1 MDSQRLGSCLAVL
14 LCTISSAS
22 AEEHFPLRFDK
33 STEPILG
40 PLLTAQDAQ
49 IEWLRD
55 GLRVT
60 TGREHDWPGI
70 TVRSPAGNA
79 ADVSGFTD
87 LVVKLRNPSADSV
100 KVFCRVDNPGA
111 DGKDHCLT
119 GQISLPPNVT
129 RDLVLPLTEK
139 MPAGLQSKLFG
150 MRGVPGPW
158 RRDAGIDPSQVTQI
172 LLFVHQ
178 PERKHTFDVIR
189 IRGAGERGA
198 RPPTEEAKLFPLI
211 DRYGQY
217 RHKTWPGK
225 TTSDADLARQRGD
238 EETDLQRHTGPS
250 DWDRYGG
257 WQEGPLLEAT
267 GRFRIAQHAGRWW
280 FVDPEGRLFWSHG
293 ADCVRAT
300 TGYTPITDRE
310 HWFAELPDAN
320 SALAVF
326 YGRASWAPHGYYQG
340 KSEYL
345 TFNFTGANLRR
356 KYGANWRDEFA
367 SLCHRRLRSWGMNTI
382 ANWSDSEIYHQRK
395 TPYTATIGFDSV
407 KIAGSAGY
415 WGKFPDVFDDDFTS
429 RLRRG
434 MQGHQ
439 GGAAGDPWC
448 VGYFISNE
456 LSWGDEL
463 SLALATLASPPQQAA
478 KQVFCDDLREKYE
491 TIEAL
496 NQAWGTQHASW
507 EALRQSTATP
517 DRQRAA
523 DDLRAFYTKLAEKYF
538 RTCRDVVR
546 EFDPQGL
553 YLGCRFAWANDRAVR
568 GGEILRRGQLQP
580 LRTSVGPFPAP
591 RKCRSTGR
599 DW

>member
-1 MDSQRLGSCLAVL
+1 M
-14 LCTISSAS
+14 
-22 AEEHFPLRFDK
+22 K
-33 STEPILG
+33 
-40 PLLTAQDAQ
+40 
-49 IEWLRD
+49 
-55 GLRVT
+55 
-60 TGREHDWPGI
+60 
-70 TVRSPAGNA
+70 
-79 ADVSGFTD
+79 
-87 LVVKLRNPSADSV
+87 K
-100 KVFCRVDNPGA
+100 
-111 DGKDHCLT
+111 
-119 GQISLPPNVT
+119 
-129 RDLVLPLTEK
+129 
-139 MPAGLQSKLFG
+139 
-150 MRGVPGPW
+150 
-158 RRDAGIDPSQVTQI
+158 
-172 LLFVHQ
+172 
-178 PERKHTFDVIR
+178 
-189 IRGAGERGA
+189 
-198 RPPTEEAKLFPLI
+198 PTCSE
-211 DRYGQY
+211 
-217 RHKTWPGK
+217 
-225 TTSDADLARQRGD
+225 
-238 EETDLQRHTGPS
+238 HTGPS

-340 KSEYL
+340 KSEYR

-407 KIAGSAGY
+407 KIAGSEGY

-568 GGEILRRGQLQP
+568 AAAKYCDVVSFNRYERRLAHFRLPANVDRPVVIGEFHFGALDRGMFHTGLVPVENQVARAEAYRRYVQ
-580 LRTSVGPFPAP
+580 RRIRASDN
-591 RKCRSTGR
+591 CRHALVPV
-599 DW
+599 W